1 MQWSDLSV
9 KHKLIRHV
17 LFWVA
22 LFFTYV
28 LGFGGSGQYFWNNV
42 ETTALKLPFYIA
54 AAYTFNYW
62 QVPRFLK
69 NKRIFLF
76 SISLLITSFALAAGF
91 KLVILWQSGYDQQF
105 LNLPSYFTKMLMFYM
120 PALIMY
126 AYQTERQR
134 HQERTRLLMM
144 QKEKSDTELKY
155 LKAQLN
161 PHFLFNTLNN
171 LYSFVVN
178 QSPKAPDIILQ
189 LSDVLDYVLYK
200 SQADQV
206 SISEELKAIENYIA
220 LEQTRYGDRLHVS
233 LTRSDMSGSQQIAPL
248 LLLSIV
254 ENAFKH
260 GASGTISNPEIRIN
274 IDQEPELLYFRVWN
288 TKDSQLTGAKNDDYK
303 EGIGLENIRRQ
314 LNLVYPEKH
323 ELTIDQDPAYFDLHL
338 TIKTA

>member
-1 MQWSDLSV
+1 MRWRRISV
-9 KHKLIRHV
+9 KNKVVRHV
-17 LFWVA
+17 LFWLA
-22 LFFTYV
+22 LFLTYV

-42 ETTALKLPFYIA
+42 ETTALKLPFYIT

-69 NKRIFLF
+69 HKRIFLF
-76 SISLLITSFALAAGF
+76 CITLLITSLALSAGF

-178 QSPKAPDIILQ
+178 QSPKAPDMILQ
-189 LSDVLDYVLYK
+189 LSEILDYVLYK
-200 SQADQV
+200 SQADFV
-206 SISEELKAIENYIA
+206 SIDDELRAIENYIA
-220 LEQTRYGDRLHVS
+220 LEQTRYGERLNIS
-233 LTRSDMSGSQQIAPL
+233 LTRADMTTPQQIAPL

-260 GASGTISNPEIRIN
+260 GASGTISNPEITIEIN
-274 IDQEPELLYFRVWN
+274 QESGQIHFRVWN
-288 TKDSQLTGAKNDDYK
+288 TKDSQLTGTKNDDYK
-303 EGIGLENIRRQ
+303 EGIGLDNIGRQ

-323 ELTIDQDPAYFDLHL
+323 ELKIDQDSTYFDLHL
-338 TIKTA
+338 TLITA